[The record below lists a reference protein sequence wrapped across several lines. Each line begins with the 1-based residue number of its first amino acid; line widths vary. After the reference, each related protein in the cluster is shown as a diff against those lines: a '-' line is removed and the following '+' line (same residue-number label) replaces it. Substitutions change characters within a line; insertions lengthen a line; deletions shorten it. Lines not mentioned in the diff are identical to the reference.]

1 MPADRPLDNLDE
13 TLLPSFNPFATSH
26 NIVLLSWRDPECYK
40 IELFYKAGY
49 DLQQE
54 AAAATYKST
63 ATKQGEDVHHHT

>member
-26 NIVLLSWRDPECYK
+26 NIVLLSWRDREWNK
-40 IELFYKAGY
+40 IELFYKTGY

-54 AAAATYKST
+54 AAAAAA
-63 ATKQGEDVHHHT
+63 AT